1 MAWSSFFGGKRTKY
15 GNQKVKCDGQVFDSK
30 KEYQRYLF
38 LKRAEEDGLIENLQC
53 QVQFELEPAVI
64 EEYEEQLKTK
74 TVTRTRVAQRAMHY
88 TCDFRYTKDG
98 VDVIEDVK
106 GSAAQAKRDTAY
118 QLRKKLLFARFRIR
132 VKEVYK
138 SNEEI

>member
-1 MAWSSFFGGKRTKY
+1 MGWSNFFGGKRPKY

-38 LKRAEEDGLIENLQC
+38 LKRAEEDGLIENLRC
-53 QVQFELEPAVI
+53 QVQFELEPAVL
-64 EEYEEQLKTK
+64 EEYEVELKTK

-88 TCDFRYTKDG
+88 TCDFCYDKDG
-98 VDVIEDVK
+98 KQVVEDVK
-106 GSAAQAKRDTAY
+106 GSEMQAKRDTAY

-138 SNEEI
+138 SNDEI

>member
-1 MAWSSFFGGKRTKY
+1 MGWSNFFGGKRPKY

-38 LKRAEEDGLIENLQC
+38 LKRAEEDGLIENLRC

-74 TVTRTRVAQRAMHY
+74 VVTRTRVAQRAMHY
-88 TCDFRYTKDG
+88 TCDFCYDKDG
-98 VDVIEDVK
+98 KQVVEDVK
-106 GSAAQAKRDTAY
+106 GSEAQAKRDTAY

-138 SNEEI
+138 PTTEI